1 MPIGNNN
8 PKQVG
13 KKHKTEQE
21 EIKSETILMMIIC
34 PRIAI
39 LGELRCLFGKRSN
52 EPFQSQPCNIRTFW
66 CNQLK
71 FYQKRKHDAA
81 PLQYLAK
88 FYLASALIIL
98 ILCHVR

>member
-34 PRIAI
+34 PSIAI

-52 EPFQSQPCNIRTFW
+52 EPFQSQPCK
-66 CNQLK
+66 L
-71 FYQKRKHDAA
+71 
-81 PLQYLAK
+81 
-88 FYLASALIIL
+88 
-98 ILCHVR
+98 